1 MRNASAFFCAH
12 RKNARICARGNLLA
26 NTLPPFRRT
35 FAPEFKKRVQM
46 NNLIALLGL
55 GGLALYFMQ
64 KQSFSDAQESFN
76 EELEKLRKQVIDLG
90 NDVTDLGNEFDD
102 SVVGSSKPDVIRDNF
117 AKTLDATLGVV
128 FMDHETFNTNASAF
142 LLTFTNNSD
151 YEYRIKYLK
160 VRLFAGGELIDA
172 YAPGDK
178 RGVIVRPGR
187 EYKMYSVWTNEPIFT
202 ERYRFDRMLEDLM
215 AEGVVIDFGGLQEVK
230 TEEPFVK
237 ANISIQVEK
246 VGAGTLKVIEYKDIP
261 VKFLMVKLHH
271 TSPNREAY
279 TKEKVT
285 GPSNDMNAIEWE
297 DADFDFD
304 K

>member
-1 MRNASAFFCAH
+1 
-12 RKNARICARGNLLA
+12 
-26 NTLPPFRRT
+26 
-35 FAPEFKKRVQM
+35 M

-64 KQSFSDAQESFN
+64 KQSFSNA
-76 EELEKLRKQVIDLG
+76 LEDLKEDINKLG
-90 NDVTDLGNEFDD
+90 NDIDDLGNEFDD
-102 SVVGSSKPDVIRDNF
+102 SAAGSSKPDVVRDNF
-117 AKTLDATLGVV
+117 VKTLDATLGVV
-128 FMDHETFNTNASAF
+128 FMDRETFNTNASAF

-151 YEYRIKYLK
+151 YEYRIKRLK

-187 EYKMYSVWTNEPIFT
+187 EYKMYSVWTNEPLFT

-215 AEGVVIDFGGLQEVK
+215 AEGIVIDFGRLQAVK
-230 TEEPFVK
+230 TERPFVT
-237 ANISIQVEK
+237 ANISIQVEM
-246 VGAGTLKVIEYKDIP
+246 VGAGTLKVIEYKDVP
-261 VKFLMVKLHH
+261 VKFAMGKLYH
-271 TSPNREAY
+271 TDPLFEPAAKN
-279 TKEKVT
+279 KVT
-285 GPSNDMNAIEWE
+285 GPSNGMNAIEWK